1 MWHKNS
7 MGLNFEI
14 IRIQQS
20 KVTENNLKNKH
31 IFGHYSTVWM
41 MIITTF
47 FSQMSHNMML
57 K

>member
-47 FSQMSHNMML
+47 FSQMSRNMML